1 MHAPFRVLALAML
14 AAAVLTAPARGD
26 GGPSPGISLG
36 GNGIANSRGTTY
48 VSEPAGNHSYLVVR
62 DSTGRTLRKRKFD
75 VFYGLPRVT
84 FGNTVGGL
92 SRDGR
97 TLVLAQPEQGGG
109 LAVETRLLVLDTKT
123 LRTRRTIDLAGDFSF
138 DALSPDAHTL
148 FLIEHNSAANY
159 ERYRVRAY
167 DLVQARLLPDA
178 IVDKTEPNMSGSPAA
193 RVVGAGGTW
202 VYTLYTRYRGE
213 PFVHALDTVHASAR
227 CLDIDWH
234 GNQNVLW
241 SARLR
246 LGDHKLLVL
255 AKSGKRITQL
265 DLAARRTN
273 GLGAGWFSGIA
284 ALALA
289 AAALTFWRAR
299 RRRLTLRRLTI
310 QSPWSSTRPNGART
324 PTRSGSG

>member
-1 MHAPFRVLALAML
+1 MRTPLRVLALVML
-14 AAAVLTAPARGD
+14 PAAVLTPPARGD

-36 GNGIANSRGTTY
+36 GKGIADSHGTTY
-48 VSEPAGNHSYLVVR
+48 VSKPVRNHSYLVVR
-62 DSTGRTLRKRKFD
+62 DSTGRTVRKRTFG

-84 FGNTVGGL
+84 YGNTVGGL

-109 LAVETRLLVLDTKT
+109 LAVETRLLVLDAKT

-138 DALSPDAHTL
+138 DALSPDASTL

-167 DLVQARLLPDA
+167 DLVQGRLLPDA

-193 RVVGAGGTW
+193 RVADQSGTW
-202 VYTLYTRYRGE
+202 VYTLYTHYGGE
-213 PFVHALDTVHASAR
+213 PFVHALDTVHATAR

-234 GNQNVLW
+234 RNQNVLW
-241 SARLR
+241 TARLR
-246 LGDHKLLVL
+246 LGDHKLFVL
-255 AKSGKRITQL
+255 AKDGKRIAQL
-265 DLAARRTN
+265 DLASRKTS
-273 GLGAGWFSGIA
+273 GLGAGWLAGIG
-284 ALALA
+284 ALVLA
-289 AAALTFWRAR
+289 AASLVFWRWR
-299 RRRLTLRRLTI
+299 GRRLTLLRLAI
-310 QSPWSSTRPNGART
+310 QSPWSFTRPNGART